1 MKCFDSQSI
10 QKLFLS
16 WGDAFIG
23 SARNYRYTFATF
35 FNVIP
40 LKKTGAEV
48 IDLVKEMGKWNPIF
62 CIPVG
67 DDPDIVRNSKVL
79 PNYHVYCI
87 WQNVNFEC
95 IKIW

>member
-1 MKCFDSQSI
+1 MRGCFYWQCSKLSI
-10 QKLFLS
+10 HVCY
-16 WGDAFIG
+16 I
-23 SARNYRYTFATF
+23 

-48 IDLVKEMGKWNPIF
+48 IDLVREMGKWNPIF

-67 DDPDIVRNSKVL
+67 DDPDIVRNSNVL

-95 IKIW
+95 IGIWCHKSVLKYDKYKL